1 MKDTN
6 KKFLPEYITNCAT
19 DFSDY
24 DFRGQLR
31 FTKYFELFEQA
42 RFEFARSVGL
52 LQWNDKDIFFPV
64 INVECSYIKPIGII
78 NQFYICTYVEIT
90 RFNKFTFY
98 HEVIDSD
105 THEKYAFATT
115 VVSMVS
121 KSNGMSYLLDEK
133 LYDKIKYFLRA

>member
-52 LQWNDKDIFFPV
+52 LQWNDKDIFF
-64 INVECSYIKPIGII
+64 
-78 NQFYICTYVEIT
+78 
-90 RFNKFTFY
+90 R
-98 HEVIDSD
+98 
-105 THEKYAFATT
+105 
-115 VVSMVS
+115 
-121 KSNGMSYLLDEK
+121 
-133 LYDKIKYFLRA
+133 